1 MRRVTFLFLLAVLMA
16 GPVFAQT
23 KPRRPAAPKPPAP
36 APPAA
41 PYKTTLSAA
50 EMKDKQA
57 VVETTAGA
65 IVIQLLPE
73 VAPNHVGHFISEVRK
88 GAYDGTTFH
97 AAVKQGIVQAGDP
110 LSKDPAKRAMYGTG
124 GLGILAAEFNTEPV
138 SRGAV
143 AAVLQP
149 GKPDSAGNQFFIAVT
164 DQLTLN
170 GQFTVFGRV
179 VEGLE
184 IAHAISDLPV
194 DEKGHVVDRIEIA
207 KVTIRDTP
215 PPEPVPFSTET
226 VEELS
231 RYRAVIETTYGAITI
246 GFIPAKAPEHVRNFL
261 RLASAGVFDGTAV
274 HRIVK
279 GFVIQTGLVES
290 RARPLTQKQERF
302 VTLLQPEF
310 NDIPHVAG
318 IVSMARTSD
327 PASASTS
334 FFICTGPA
342 PSLDNAYSVFG
353 KVLSGM
359 GVVSTIEA
367 VTVNGETPVERIDV
381 IRVRVEKP

>member
-1 MRRVTFLFLLAVLMA
+1 MRRVTLLFLLAALA
-16 GPVFAQT
+16 ASPAIAQT
-23 KPRRPAAPKPPAP
+23 KPRRPVSKPAAPAAP
-36 APPAA
+36 AG

-50 EMKDKQA
+50 EMKGKQA
-57 VVETTAGA
+57 VIETARGA
-65 IVIQLLPE
+65 IVVELLPD
-73 VAPNHVGHFISEVRK
+73 VAPNHVGYFISEARK
-88 GAYDGTTFH
+88 GAFDGTTFH
-97 AAVKQGIVQAGDP
+97 SAVKLGIVQGGDP

-124 GLGILAAEFNTEPV
+124 GLGILAAEFNSEPV
-138 SRGAV
+138 TRGAV

-164 DQLTLN
+164 DQVALN
-170 GQFTVFGRV
+170 GQVTVFGRV

-184 IAHAISDLPV
+184 IAEAISEMPV
-194 DEKGHVVDRIEIA
+194 DDKGHVVDRIEIA
-207 KVTIRDTP
+207 SVTIRDAP
-215 PPEPVPFSTET
+215 PPEPLPFSTET

-231 RYRAVIETTYGAITI
+231 RYRAVIETTHGAITI
-246 GFIPAKAPEHVRNFL
+246 GFLPDKAPEHVRNFL
-261 RLASAGVFDGTAV
+261 RLASAGVFDGTSV

-290 RARPLTQKQERF
+290 RATPLTQKQRRY
-302 VTLLQPEF
+302 VTTLKPEF
-310 NDIPHVAG
+310 NDTLHVAG

-342 PSLDNAYSVFG
+342 PSLDHAYSVFG

-359 GVVSTIEA
+359 GVVATIEA
-367 VTVNGETPVERIDV
+367 VPVNGETPLDRIDV